1 MFLEVPS
8 SMIRLRYCNQRC
20 IFENWPPENKL
31 CHISAPPTDES
42 LGYEHSA
49 KNNYFQALQEHQPP
63 SYDQILARFISLS
76 CKNMG
81 VVCKYIQLC
90 GESSSFL
97 LKIFYCQKNDQNPR
111 IQLLAKAPFLDILT
125 VENVMFRV
133 YGGKKE
139 NDLGLMMEQNV

>member
-1 MFLEVPS
+1 
-8 SMIRLRYCNQRC
+8 
-20 IFENWPPENKL
+20 
-31 CHISAPPTDES
+31 
-42 LGYEHSA
+42 
-49 KNNYFQALQEHQPP
+49 
-63 SYDQILARFISLS
+63 
-76 CKNMG
+76 MG

-90 GESSSFL
+90 EESSSFL
-97 LKIFYCQKNDQNPR
+97 LKILYCHKNDHNPR